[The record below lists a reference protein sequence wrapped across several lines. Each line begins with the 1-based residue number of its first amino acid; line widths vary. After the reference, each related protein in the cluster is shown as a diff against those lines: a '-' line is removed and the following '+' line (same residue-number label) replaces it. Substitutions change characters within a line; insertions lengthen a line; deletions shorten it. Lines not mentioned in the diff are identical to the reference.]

1 MYRSGRGG
9 GAYYY
14 NVGKIRVKL
23 HTQSGIGKEQ
33 KTLKHKSPKL

>member
-14 NVGKIRVKL
+14 NVGKI
-23 HTQSGIGKEQ
+23 KEQ